1 MGLPTVTAND
11 GNLVVIY
18 TYKSGGKK
26 PIHGAYLIKT
36 GDINDWVPASWT
48 ESGFFIDPAMPSGMD
63 ITKALNEK
71 QLQEAE
77 EALKKEKE
85 SLQVGVGE

>member
-1 MGLPTVTAND
+1 MGLPTFTAND

-48 ESGFFIDPAMPSGMD
+48 EDGFFIDSSIPSGMD
-63 ITKALNEK
+63 ITKALHEK
-71 QLQEAE
+71 KLSEARD
-77 EALKKEKE
+77 ADAKKEE
-85 SLQVGVGE
+85 VTL